1 MRQVNVDRAQ
11 RWEPGPEPSL
21 ATKYLVLAAIHAME
35 YPGGDLDIA
44 LDDEV
49 CDGVRAWCSREALEA
64 HPERMKMI
72 ESWLADVEEDLR
84 KCGLPR

>member
-1 MRQVNVDRAQ
+1 M
-11 RWEPGPEPSL
+11 
-21 ATKYLVLAAIHAME
+21 
-35 YPGGDLDIA
+35 DIA